1 MDTPRTPR
9 VKLYILHDRGDMD
22 ELIPEIVAK
31 LESSITGEVKT
42 DPVTRV
48 LYSTDASIHK
58 IVPMGVVFPRNI
70 DELIPI
76 VKLSNQYNIPLI
88 PRGSGSSLAGQAV
101 GSGVII
107 DCSRYVNRLVQINRE
122 EQTAI
127 VEPGL
132 ILDDL
137 NREAKKYNLRFG
149 PDPASSERATLGGSI
164 GNNATGAHSILY
176 GMTADHIISAE
187 VVLADGTVTNLKP
200 ISIDHA
206 RRIVNGVINTT
217 SSNIE
222 KQIYQSALQIQN
234 EYQEDIKKSWP
245 LTWRRVSGY
254 NLNYLIPWSPTA
266 PPQWDLGQIPYPP
279 VLPNTINLAQLLAG
293 SEGTLGIIRNATLRL
308 VPLKKHT
315 IISVINFLSI
325 VDACEIVPKIL
336 KLSPS
341 AVELIPQSLIH
352 LARSVPAYAN
362 QLTFVIGDP
371 AALLGVEFSSDDPQI
386 LSDQV
391 IKLNK
396 LCNWSSKPFIAETP
410 EQQKQVW
417 DVRNVG
423 LGILMSRLGDY
434 KPISFI
440 EDMSVP
446 VERLGEFIR
455 ELDIILNHYKTQAD
469 YYGHASAGCL
479 HIRPLLNIKTQVG
492 RAELRSIAEAA
503 VDLVLRLGG
512 AVSAEHGDGITRGEF
527 IERAYG
533 PRVIQAFRIIK
544 HAADPQGILN
554 PGKIVDPPKLDTSL
568 RYDDEYHPEGWI
580 PVMTFSSERP
590 DSIRLVEAIEQCNGV
605 GVCRKSGGV
614 MCPSFQATKDEM
626 YSTRGRANL
635 LRAMISN
642 GFSTQEL
649 ATQAV
654 RDTLEKCLAC
664 KGCKAECPSAVDMA
678 KLKYEFYQHYYSLP
692 GHHHPLRDYL
702 FGYIS
707 FVAKIG
713 HPFAP
718 LVNYLISTPHLARFR
733 ETLVGL
739 SKNRTLP
746 QLSRKALHSLA
757 KPLIKNIDEPDCLF
771 LSDAFNEYFYPQT
784 GLDAITVLKS
794 IGSRVKILSTIGA
807 GRTLISKGFLVEA
820 KEQAKHLVDEI
831 NRIDPT
837 GKLPV
842 IGLEPSEVYTLRDE
856 YLDMFPND
864 EYVEALSQRAFMID
878 EFLVRPGTNGSPRLS
893 KRMTLDA
900 INNIRTNVLIHGH
913 CYQKA
918 QPPAKDGFP
927 TGVDATV
934 AMLKSVGY
942 SVTTIDDGCCGMAG
956 AFGYEAEH
964 YSLSMQ
970 VGDLSLFP
978 TIKGSSTSIITAAG
992 ISCKSQI
999 EDGTGRS
1006 VVHPISLMAAIGVK
1020 DKMGEG

>member
-1 MDTPRTPR
+1 
-9 VKLYILHDRGDMD
+9 MD
-22 ELIPEIVAK
+22 ELIPEVVAK
-31 LESSITGEVKT
+31 LKNSITGEVKT
-42 DPVTRV
+42 DSVTRV

-58 IVPMGVVFPRNI
+58 IVPMGVVFPRNT
-70 DELIPI
+70 DELISV
-76 VKLSNQYNIPLI
+76 VKLANQYNIPLI
-88 PRGSGSSLAGQAV
+88 PRGSGSSLAGQAI
-101 GSGVII
+101 GSGLII
-107 DCSRYVNRLVQINRE
+107 DCSRYINRLVDINRE

-137 NREAKKYNLRFG
+137 NREARKYSLRFG

-176 GMTADHIISAE
+176 GMTADHIISSE
-187 VVLADGTVTNLKP
+187 VILADGTVTTLKP
-200 ISIDHA
+200 VSVDDAH
-206 RRIVNGVINTT
+206 RIANGVINTT
-217 SSNIE
+217 LSNIE
-222 KQIYQSALQIQN
+222 RQIYQSALLIRN
-234 EYQEDIKKSWP
+234 EYQEDVKKNWP

-254 NLNYLIPWSPTA
+254 NLNYLIPWSPTT
-266 PPQWDLGQIPYPP
+266 PPQWDLSQIPYPP
-279 VLPNTINLAQLLAG
+279 VLPNTLNLAQLLAG

-315 IISVINFLSI
+315 VISVINFSSI
-325 VDACEIVPKIL
+325 VEACEIVPKIL
-336 KLSPS
+336 ELSPS

-352 LARSVPAYAN
+352 LARSVPVYAN
-362 QLTFVIGDP
+362 QLSFVIGDP
-371 AALLGVEFSSDDPQI
+371 AALLGVEFSGDDPLK

-391 IKLNK
+391 SKLNG
-396 LCNWSSKPFIAETP
+396 LCNWSSKPFIAQTV

-446 VERLGEFIR
+446 VERLGEFVR
-455 ELDIILNHYKTQAD
+455 ELDVILKHYKTQAD

-479 HIRPLLNIKTQVG
+479 HIRPLLNIKTKAG
-492 RAELRSIAEAA
+492 RVELREIAEAA

-527 IERAYG
+527 IEQAYG
-533 PRVIQAFRIIK
+533 PRVLQAFRIIK
-544 HAADPQGILN
+544 NAADPQGILN
-554 PGKIVDPPKLDTSL
+554 PGKIVDPPKLDMSL

-590 DSIRLVEAIEQCNGV
+590 DPIRLAEAIEQCNGV

-642 GFSTQEL
+642 GFYTQEI
-649 ATQAV
+649 AIQAV
-654 RDTLEKCLAC
+654 KDTLEKCLAC

-678 KLKYEFYQHYYSLP
+678 KLKYEFYQYYYSLP
-692 GHHHPLRDYL
+692 GHHHPIRDYL

-707 FVAKIG
+707 FFAKIG

-718 LVNYLISTPHLARFR
+718 LVNTLISTPQLAKLRNILF
-733 ETLVGL
+733 GL
-739 SKNRTLP
+739 SKSRTLP
-746 QLSRKALHSLA
+746 KLSSTALHHQA
-757 KPLIKNIDEPDCLF
+757 KPYNEKYDEPDCLF
-771 LSDAFNEYFYPQT
+771 LSDAFNEYFYPHT
-784 GLDAITVLKS
+784 GIDAMKVLRA
-794 IGSRVKILSTIGA
+794 IGCRVKILSTLGA
-807 GRTLISKGFLVEA
+807 GRTLISKGFLIQA
-820 KEQAKHLVDEI
+820 KKQAKHLVDEI
-831 NRIDPT
+831 KRIDPK

-842 IGLEPSEVYTLRDE
+842 IGLEPSEIYTLRDE
-856 YLDMFPND
+856 YLDMFPN
-864 EYVEALSQRAFMID
+864 EGYVEALSQRAFMID
-878 EFLVRPGTNGSPRLS
+878 EFLLRPGTDELPRLS
-893 KRMTLDA
+893 KLKALDG
-900 INNIRTNVLIHGH
+900 IDNKRTNVLIHGH

-927 TGVDATV
+927 TGVAATV

-942 SVTTIDDGCCGMAG
+942 PVTTIDDGCCGMAG

-964 YSLSMQ
+964 YALSMQ
-970 VGDLSLFP
+970 VGNLSLFP
-978 TIKGSSTSIITAAG
+978 AINGSSISIVAAAG

-999 EDGTGRS
+999 EDGTRWS
-1006 VVHPISLMAAIGVK
+1006 VVHPISLLAAICDK
-1020 DKMGEG
+1020 DKVGEG